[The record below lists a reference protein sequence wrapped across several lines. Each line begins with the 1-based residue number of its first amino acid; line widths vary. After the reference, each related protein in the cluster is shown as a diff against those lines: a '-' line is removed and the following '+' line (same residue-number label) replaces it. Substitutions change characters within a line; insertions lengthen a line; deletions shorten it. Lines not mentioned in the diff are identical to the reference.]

1 MVRSSAEKAIDW
13 FLPLALRTEP
23 DLCRRARLFV
33 IGHLFGTP
41 VGGVLVAYI
50 RAADPSAG
58 VRIWLLAGGVAA
70 FLLYPLALRLTGWFD
85 LLALLS
91 MEHLTLVILFG
102 AYHYGGAT
110 SPFLPWLVPI
120 PIIAVLHFGP
130 RLARR
135 SLVLGALAAQLFAF
149 FLLDLVG
156 PGFPTHMASSRLAA
170 AGMFS
175 VLGAI
180 AYVTIMALYYSDTI
194 VEQQAELR
202 HEVLSHRNTANELR
216 DARDAAEQAS
226 LAKSQFLANMS
237 HELRTPLN
245 AIIGFSEI
253 IGSEMLG
260 PVGTAQYAA
269 YSKDIARSGMH
280 LLKMIGD
287 ILDLARIETG
297 SFTLADN
304 EFDLVALVET
314 TARQL
319 QPLAELRGVTTT
331 VSTSRRPIHMRGDEP
346 RVKQI
351 VINLMSNAIKFTG
364 RGGSVRTAV
373 TQDAQRRIIVK
384 VTDTGIGIAPADM
397 HRIMLP
403 FEQGQETTER
413 AAGGTGLG
421 LPLARKLALRHG
433 GTLTLESELGQGTT
447 ATVVFP
453 VERAIARP
461 RPVEPVRQYPPRTA

>member
-1 MVRSSAEKAIDW
+1 MTVSAERIIDW
-13 FLPLALRTEP
+13 FVPPVLRADS
-23 DLCRRARLFV
+23 DLRRRARLFV

-41 VGGVLVAYI
+41 VGGVLVGYI
-50 RAADPSAG
+50 RAADASAG
-58 VRIWLLAGGVAA
+58 TRMWVLAGGVAG

-85 LLALLS
+85 VLALLS
-91 MEHLTLVILFG
+91 MEHLTLIILFG
-102 AYHYGGAT
+102 AYHYGGAA

-130 RLARR
+130 RLAPRA
-135 SLVLGALAAQLFAF
+135 LVLVALAAQLFGF
-149 FLLDLVG
+149 FLLDVLG
-156 PGFPTHMASSRLAA
+156 PGFPTHIGGSHLAA
-170 AGMFS
+170 AGIFS

-180 AYVTIMALYYSDTI
+180 TYVAIMALYYSETI

-202 HEVLSHRNTANELR
+202 LEVLSHRKTAKELR
-216 DARDAAEQAS
+216 DARDEAEQAS

-297 SFTLADN
+297 SFTLGEN
-304 EFDLVALVET
+304 EFELVALVET

-319 QPLAELRGVTTT
+319 QPLTELRGVTAT
-331 VSTSRRPIHMRGDEP
+331 VSAPLRPIHMLGDEP

-351 VINLMSNAIKFTG
+351 LINLMSNAVKFTES
-364 RGGSVRTAV
+364 GGSVRTTV

-384 VTDTGIGIAPADM
+384 VTDSGIGIPPADM
-397 HRIMLP
+397 PRIMLP
-403 FEQGQETTER
+403 FEQGRQTTER

-421 LPLARKLALRHG
+421 LPLARELALRHG
-433 GTLTLESELGQGTT
+433 GTLALESELGRGTT
-447 ATVVFP
+447 ATVTFP
-453 VERAIARP
+453 AERALARP
-461 RPVEPVRQYPPRTA
+461 RREEPIRQYPPKSA

>member
-1 MVRSSAEKAIDW
+1 MVRNTAEKSIDW
-13 FLPLALRTEP
+13 FVPPALRTDP
-23 DLCRRARLFV
+23 DLRRRARLFV

-41 VGGVLVAYI
+41 VGGVIVAYI
-50 RAADPSAG
+50 RVADPTAG
-58 VRIWLLAGGVAA
+58 ARMWLLAGGVAA
-70 FLLYPLALRLTGWFD
+70 FLLYPLALRLIGRFD

-120 PIIAVLHFGP
+120 PIIAVLHFGTRVAP
-130 RLARR
+130 RA
-135 SLVLGALAAQLFAF
+135 LVLGVLAAQLFAF
-149 FLLDLVG
+149 FLLDLLG
-156 PGFPTHMASSRLAA
+156 PGFPTHIASSRLAA
-170 AGMFS
+170 AGIFS

-180 AYVTIMALYYSDTI
+180 TYVAIMALYYSETI

-202 HEVLSHRNTANELR
+202 HEILRHRKTAKELR
-216 DARDAAEQAS
+216 DARDDAEQAS

-253 IGSEMLG
+253 IGGEMLG

-304 EFDLVALVET
+304 EFDLVALVDT

-319 QPLAELRGVTTT
+319 QPLAELRGIATT
-331 VSTSRRPIHMRGDEP
+331 VSAARRPIHMRGDEP

-351 VINLMSNAIKFTG
+351 IINLMSNAVKFTE

-384 VTDTGIGIAPADM
+384 VTDTGIGIPPADL

-403 FEQGQETTER
+403 FEQGQRTTER

-421 LPLARKLALRHG
+421 LPLARELALRHG
-433 GTLTLESELGQGTT
+433 GTLTLESELGRGTT
-447 ATVVFP
+447 ATVTFP

-461 RPVEPVRQYPPRTA
+461 RVEETVRQYPPKLA

>member
-1 MVRSSAEKAIDW
+1 MVRNSAEKAIDW
-13 FLPLALRTEP
+13 FLPMALRTDP
-23 DLCRRARLFV
+23 DLRRRARLFV

-58 VRIWLLAGGVAA
+58 TRVWLLAGGVAA
-70 FLLYPLALRLTGWFD
+70 FLLYPLALRLTGWLD
-85 LLALLS
+85 LLVLLS
-91 MEHLTLVILFG
+91 MEQLTLVILFG

-130 RLARR
+130 RLAPRT
-135 SLVLGALAAQLFAF
+135 LVLAALAAQLLAF
-149 FLLDLVG
+149 FLLDVLG
-156 PGFPTHMASSRLAA
+156 PGFPTHLTGSRLAVV
-170 AGMFS
+170 GIFS

-180 AYVTIMALYYSDTI
+180 AYVAVMALYYSQTV

-202 HEVLSHRNTANELR
+202 HEVLSHRKTAKELR
-216 DARDAAEQAS
+216 DARDEAEQAS

-253 IGSEMLG
+253 IGGEMLG

-297 SFTLADN
+297 SFSLADN
-304 EFDLVALVET
+304 EFDLVALVEM

-319 QPLAELRGVTTT
+319 QALAELRGVTAT
-331 VSTSRRPIHMRGDEP
+331 VSASRPIHMRGDEP
-346 RVKQI
+346 RIKQI
-351 VINLMSNAIKFTG
+351 VINLMSNAIKFTE

-384 VTDTGIGIAPADM
+384 VTDTGIGIPPADM

-403 FEQGQETTER
+403 FEQGQQTTQR

-421 LPLARKLALRHG
+421 LPLARELALRHG
-433 GTLTLESELGQGTT
+433 GILTLESELGRGTT
-447 ATVVFP
+447 ALVTFP
-453 VERAIARP
+453 AERAVARP
-461 RPVEPVRQYPPRTA
+461 RLEEPHRQYPPKTA

>member
-1 MVRSSAEKAIDW
+1 MMRNSADKIVDR
-13 FLPLALRTEP
+13 FVPPALRADT
-23 DLCRRARLFV
+23 DLRRRTRLFI

-41 VGGVLVAYI
+41 VGGVLVAFI
-50 RAADPSAG
+50 RAADPTAG
-58 VRIWLLAGGVAA
+58 ARVWLLAGGVAA

-85 LLALLS
+85 VLALLS

-130 RLARR
+130 RLAPRV
-135 SLVLGALAAQLFAF
+135 LVLGALAAQLFAF
-149 FLLDLVG
+149 FLLDALG
-156 PGFPTHMASSRLAA
+156 TGFPTHIASSRLAA
-170 AGMFS
+170 AGIFS

-180 AYVTIMALYYSDTI
+180 AYVAIMGLYYSETI

-202 HEVLSHRNTANELR
+202 REVMSHFNTAKELR
-216 DARDAAEQAS
+216 DARDEAEQAS

-297 SFTLADN
+297 SFTLAEN
-304 EFDLVALVET
+304 EFDLVALVEM

-319 QPLAELRGVTTT
+319 QPLAELRGITAT
-331 VSTSRRPIHMRGDEP
+331 VSASRPIHMRGDEP

-351 VINLMSNAIKFTG
+351 VINLMSNAIKFTE
-364 RGGSVRTAV
+364 RGGSVCTAA

-384 VTDTGIGIAPADM
+384 VTDTGIGIPPADM

-403 FEQGQETTER
+403 FEQGQQTTQR

-421 LPLARKLALRHG
+421 LPLARELALRHG
-433 GTLTLESELGQGTT
+433 GMLTLESELGRGTT
-447 ATVVFP
+447 ATLTFP

-461 RPVEPVRQYPPRTA
+461 HLEEPVRLYPPKTA